1 MNDDAT
7 EAPIQVQQ
15 WVLGGVLGLIGFIVF
30 QFFGN
35 STRGYIDT
43 SSTFYW
49 WGYQWFLPNSEIDHG
64 PLMML
69 LAGFP
74 MWKKLSIST
83 PANNIPRPKVGLAIM
98 QVALIVHLLAYVV
111 QTTLFSL
118 PAILAYLIGMAY
130 FLGGKRWGRASIL
143 PCFLMIFAM
152 PLPFLGDFSAFN
164 FYMRTWVI
172 DVAHFLVSLLDY
184 DVLRQGNSILSADG
198 SYNYDVAPACS
209 GIRSLLALSALST
222 IVGYLNFRNWLRWAL
237 LFALAFPFAF
247 FGNVVRIM
255 TIIIAAEIGGQD
267 AGTKAHDIM
276 GYVIFGIV
284 LGLALL
290 TSYLLERF
298 LPEKED
304 RWPKPDESLAKQAGP
319 KLFTITHGVA
329 AVVLLG
335 ISTVSIGLVT
345 HRLDNVSENY
355 LCGVRLA
362 ANEIDPVPMPNFIG
376 LDWFGQN
383 YPVSEVE
390 RQVLPEDTGFSR
402 KSYRN
407 VMDGSSVATS
417 IVLSGKDRSSIH
429 RPELCLTG
437 AGWKIVDSFKHTFEV
452 KGASEGITTTV
463 LRLQM
468 EIPDGKGGIRPI
480 ESLFAYWFVSGTDM
494 ASTHWE
500 RRLQLML
507 DRLFRF
513 RSHRWA
519 YVFVQT
525 QVFDGQM
532 DKAIER
538 AHEIIAG
545 TTPEFQIVGFTN
557 QNHPAL
563 AKPETSTKVLSDE
576 NG

>member
-1 MNDDAT
+1 M
-7 EAPIQVQQ
+7 
-15 WVLGGVLGLIGFIVF
+15 GLIGFIVF

-49 WGYQWFLPNSEIDHG
+49 WGYQWFIPESEIDHG
-64 PLMML
+64 PLMLL
-69 LAGFP
+69 LAGYA
-74 MWKKLSIST
+74 MWKNLSISV
-83 PANNIPRPKVGLAIM
+83 PANNKARPILGLGLM
-98 QVALIVHLLAYVV
+98 QAALIVHLMAYIV

-118 PAILAYLIGMAY
+118 PAILAYLVGLAY
-130 FLGGKRWGRASIL
+130 FLGGKRWGQASIL
-143 PCFLMIFAM
+143 PCLLMIFAM

-164 FYMRTWVI
+164 FYMRTYVI
-172 DVAHFLVSLLDY
+172 DVAHSLVSILNI
-184 DVLRQGNSILSADG
+184 DVIRQGNSLLSPDG

-222 IVGYLNFRNWLRWAL
+222 IVGYLNFRNWMRWML
-237 LFALAFPFAF
+237 LFAMAFPFAF
-247 FGNVVRIM
+247 LGNVARIM
-255 TIIIAAEIGGQD
+255 TIIFAAEAGGQE

-276 GYVIFGIV
+276 GYVVFGIV
-284 LGLALL
+284 LGLAIL

-319 KLFTITHGVA
+319 KLFATIHA
-329 AVVLLG
+329 AVAIALLG
-335 ISTVSIGLVT
+335 ISTVSIGLLT

-362 ANEIDPVPMPNFIG
+362 PNEIDPVQMPNFVG
-376 LDWFGQN
+376 LDWYGQN
-383 YPVSEVE
+383 YPVSEIE

-407 VMDGSSVATS
+407 VLDGSYVATS

-437 AGWKIVDSFKHTFEV
+437 AGWRIVDSFKHTFEV
-452 KGASEGITTTV
+452 EGAPDGITTTV
-463 LRLQM
+463 LRL
-468 EIPDGKGGIRPI
+468 ETEVPDGLGGVVPV
-480 ESLFAYWFVSGTDM
+480 ESLFAYWFVSGTGM
-494 ASTHWE
+494 ASSHTE
-500 RRLQLML
+500 RRLKLMF
-507 DRLFRF
+507 DRLIRF

-525 QVFDGQM
+525 QVYDDQL
-532 DKAIER
+532 DKALAR
-538 AHEIIAG
+538 ASEIISG
-545 TTPEFQIVGFTN
+545 TVPEFQIVGFN
-557 QNHPAL
+557 QEHQN
-563 AKPETSTKVLSDE
+563 SQQSD
-576 NG
+576 N